1 MKTLLERLM
10 VALMVAAA
18 LCFTACAPEDIP
30 ETDDEK
36 GEVKPPWHD
45 KEDKEET
52 PDNPAPAPEPED
64 DLTPLELNVVG
75 RYLKDAQGN
84 IVNLHGFGQT
94 YSPFFNNFAWNNYDV
109 EGCLRPNKSMI
120 DQLLAAGWRMNF
132 VRMHM
137 DPYWSD
143 DTSKPSVRYEGHE
156 RFSEVR
162 FRNYLDEVFV
172 PMAEYAISKG
182 LYVVM
187 RPPGVSPEQI
197 AVNDDY
203 QAFLVKVWDIVSSH
217 PKLKNNG
224 KVMFELANEPIN
236 IKGTDGTVG
245 SNGDAHFKS
254 AQMFFQAVIDKIRGN
269 KARNIIWVPGLGYQ
283 SQYAGYAT
291 HRFTGEN
298 IGFAIHVYPGWYNS
312 DAEVDPN
319 ENVGG
324 IRGGGYDGFQRGW
337 DAQIKPVADYAPIM
351 VTEMD
356 WAPAKYDSSW
366 GKSVTGIAGGEGF
379 GANFKYIAD
388 NSGNVSWMLFT
399 SQELLVNFKDVPGT
413 PGNYTFLNDPEA
425 CPWPVYHW
433 FKEYAGETV
442 PEATLTGLE
451 ITGVGDSFELRLGD
465 SKNLV
470 VKATYADGSAAAV
483 TSKAVLEVSDESVA
497 VIAGSKLVAKKEGS
511 TKLTVSYT
519 SQGGVTKSLEVA
531 VKVITPFPL
540 TKAMFNP
547 SIWETGSFDETTRT
561 LITGQYG
568 FGGWQYSEGLDL
580 SSFKTL
586 TVELGNDND
595 SHVSFRLF
603 DKNNYWS
610 NPAMYDFG
618 NSRKV
623 VVDLHNMKDKDGNK
637 ISPEHLYIVGF
648 WSHGGK
654 KIIIDKI
661 TLQ

>member
-1 MKTLLERLM
+1 
-10 VALMVAAA
+10 
-18 LCFTACAPEDIP
+18 
-30 ETDDEK
+30 
-36 GEVKPPWHD
+36 
-45 KEDKEET
+45 
-52 PDNPAPAPEPED
+52 
-64 DLTPLELNVVG
+64 
-75 RYLKDAQGN
+75 
-84 IVNLHGFGQT
+84 
-94 YSPFFNNFAWNNYDV
+94 
-109 EGCLRPNKSMI
+109 
-120 DQLLAAGWRMNF
+120 MNF

-162 FRNYLDEVFV
+162 FRNYLEKVFV
-172 PMAEYAISKG
+172 PMVEYAVSKG

-203 QAFLVKVWDIVSSH
+203 QTFLVKVWDIVSSH

-245 SNGDAHFKS
+245 STGDAHFQS

-366 GKSVTGIAGGEGF
+366 GKSVTGIAGGDGF

-388 NSGNVSWMLFT
+388 NSGNVSWMIFT

-442 PEATLTGLE
+442 AEGNLTGIE
-451 ITGVGDSFELRLGD
+451 ITGVGTSLELRLGD

-470 VKATYADGSAAAV
+470 VKASYADGSAAAV
-483 TSKAVLEVSDESVA
+483 TSKADLKVADESVA
-497 VIAGSKLVAKKEGS
+497 VIVGSKLVAKKEGS

-519 SQGGVTKSLEVA
+519 SQAGVSKTLEVA

-595 SHVSFRLF
+595 SAVSFRLF

-618 NSRKV
+618 DSRKI

-637 ISPEHLYIVGF
+637 ISPAHLYIVGF
-648 WSHGGK
+648 WSYGNK
-654 KIIIDKI
+654 PIIIDKI

>member
-1 MKTLLERLM
+1 MKTLLERFL

-30 ETDDEK
+30 ETEDEK

-52 PDNPAPAPEPED
+52 PSNPPTTPEPED
-64 DLTPLELNVVG
+64 NTPLELNVVG

-94 YSPFFNNFAWNNYDV
+94 YSPFFNNNAWNNYDV
-109 EGCLRPNKSMI
+109 DACLRHNKSMI

-156 RFSEVR
+156 RFSEVS
-162 FRNYLDEVFV
+162 FRNYLDKVFV

-203 QAFLVKVWDIVSSH
+203 QAFLVKVWDIVSNH

-245 SNGDAHFKS
+245 SNGDAHFQS

-388 NSGNVSWMLFT
+388 NSGNVSWMIFT

-433 FKEYAGETV
+433 FKEYAGEAV
-442 PEATLTGLE
+442 PEGTLTGIE
-451 ITGVGDSFELRLGD
+451 ITGVGSSFDLRLGD
-465 SKNLV
+465 SKNIV
-470 VKATYADGSAAAV
+470 VKAVYADGSAEAV
-483 TSKAVLEVSDESVA
+483 TSKAVLEVDDESVA
-497 VIAGSKLVAKKEGS
+497 VIVGSKLVAKKEGS

-540 TKAMFNP
+540 TNAMFNP

-561 LITGQYG
+561 LITGKYG
-568 FGGWQYSEGLDL
+568 FGGWQYSEGLNL

-618 NSRKV
+618 NSRKIV
-623 VVDLHNMKDKDGNK
+623 IDLHNMKDQDGNK

-648 WSHGGK
+648 WSHGNK
-654 KIIIDKI
+654 PIIIDKI

>member
-1 MKTLLERLM
+1 
-10 VALMVAAA
+10 MVAAA
-18 LCFTACAPEDIP
+18 LCFTACTPDDIT
-30 ETDDEK
+30 ETDPEEEK

-45 KEDKEET
+45 KEEEEEVEPPVDPT
-52 PDNPAPAPEPED
+52 PEPED
-64 DLTPLELNVVG
+64 NTPLELNVVG

-94 YSPFFNNFAWNNYDV
+94 YSPFFNNNAWNNYDV
-109 EGCLRPNKSMI
+109 EGCLRHNKSMI
-120 DQLLAAGWRMNF
+120 DQVLAAGWRMNY

-143 DTSKPSVRYEGHE
+143 DPTKPSVRYEGHE

-162 FRNYLDEVFV
+162 FRNYLEKVFV

-187 RPPGVSPEQI
+187 RPPGVSPDQI

-245 SNGDAHFKS
+245 SSGDAHFQS
-254 AQMFFQAVIDKIRGN
+254 AQLFFQAVIDKIRGN

-283 SQYAGYAT
+283 SQYAGYAN

-312 DAEVDPN
+312 DAEVKPN

-324 IRGGGYDGFQRGW
+324 ISGGGYEGFQRGW

-356 WAPAKYDSSW
+356 WAPKKYNSSW
-366 GKSVTGIAGGEGF
+366 GKSITGVAGGEGF

-388 NSGNVSWMLFT
+388 NTGNVSWMIFT
-399 SQELLVNFKDVPGT
+399 SQELLAQFIDVPGT

-433 FKEYAGETV
+433 FKEYAGEV
-442 PEATLTGLE
+442 IPEGTLTGIE

-465 SKNLV
+465 SKSLM
-470 VKATYADGSAAAV
+470 VKARYADGSVDAV
-483 TSKAVLEVSDESVA
+483 TAKASISVDDESVA
-497 VIAGSKLVAKKEGS
+497 TLSGNKLVARKEGT

-519 SQGGVTKSLEVA
+519 SQGGVTKTLEVS
-531 VKVITPFPL
+531 VTVITPFPL
-540 TKAMFNP
+540 TDAMFNP
-547 SIWETGSFDETTRT
+547 SIWEKGSFDESTRT

-568 FGGWQYSEGLDL
+568 FGGWQYAEGLDL
-580 SSFKTL
+580 SGFSKI
-586 TVELGNDND
+586 TVELGNDDD
-595 SHVSFRLF
+595 SAVSFRLF
-603 DKNNYWS
+603 DKNNYWTD
-610 NPAMYDFG
+610 PAMYDFSG
-618 NSRKV
+618 SRKV
-623 VVDLHNMKDKDGNK
+623 VVDIHNMKDKNGNK
-637 ISPEHLYIVGF
+637 INPEHLYIVGF
-648 WSHGGK
+648 WSYGNK
-654 KIIIDKI
+654 PIIIDKI
-661 TLQ
+661 TLE

>member
-1 MKTLLERLM
+1 MI
-10 VALMVAAA
+10 AAA
-18 LCFTACAPEDIP
+18 LSFTACTPDDIT
-30 ETDDEK
+30 ETDPEEEK

-45 KEDKEET
+45 KEEEEDPPVDPT
-52 PDNPAPAPEPED
+52 PEPED
-64 DLTPLELNVVG
+64 NTPLELNVVG
-75 RYLKDAQGN
+75 RYLKDSQGN

-94 YSPFFNNFAWNNYDV
+94 YSPFFNNNAWNNYDV
-109 EGCLRPNKSMI
+109 EGCLRHNKSMI
-120 DQLLAAGWRMNF
+120 DQVLATGWRMNF

-143 DTSKPSVRYEGHE
+143 DTSKTEVRYEGHE
-156 RFSEVR
+156 RFSEIR
-162 FRNYLDEVFV
+162 FRNYLEKIFV

-187 RPPGVSPEQI
+187 RPPGVSPELI

-236 IKGTDGTVG
+236 IKGTDGTDG
-245 SNGDAHFKS
+245 SSGDAHFQS

-269 KARNIIWVPGLGYQ
+269 KSRNIIWVPGLGYQ
-283 SQYAGYAT
+283 SQYAGYAN

-312 DAEVDPN
+312 DAEVNPN

-324 IRGGGYDGFQRGW
+324 ISGGGYEGFQRGW

-366 GKSVTGIAGGEGF
+366 GKSITGEAGGKGF

-388 NSGNVSWMLFT
+388 NTGNVSWMIFT
-399 SQELLVNFKDVPGT
+399 SQELLAQFKDIPGT

-433 FKEYAGETV
+433 FKEYAGEV
-442 PEATLTGLE
+442 IPEGTLTGIE

-465 SKNLV
+465 SKSLM
-470 VKATYADGSAAAV
+470 VKARYADGSVDAV
-483 TSKAVLEVSDESVA
+483 TAKANISVDDESVA
-497 VIAGSKLVAKKEGS
+497 TLSGNKLVARKEGT

-519 SQGGVTKSLEVA
+519 SQSGVTKTLEVS
-531 VKVITPFPL
+531 VTVITPFPL
-540 TKAMFNP
+540 TDAMFNP
-547 SIWETGSFDETTRT
+547 SIWEKGSFDESTRT

-568 FGGWQYSEGLDL
+568 FGGWQYAEGLDL
-580 SSFKTL
+580 SGFSKI
-586 TVELGNDND
+586 TVELGNDDD
-595 SHVSFRLF
+595 SAVSFRLF
-603 DKNNYWS
+603 DKNNYWTD
-610 NPAMYDFG
+610 PAMYDFSG
-618 NSRKV
+618 SRKV
-623 VVDLHNMKDKDGNK
+623 VVDLHNMKDKNGNK
-637 ISPEHLYIVGF
+637 ISPEHLYIIGF
-648 WSHGGK
+648 WSYGNK
-654 KIIIDKI
+654 PIIIDRI
-661 TLQ
+661 TLE

>member
-1 MKTLLERLM
+1 MKTLLERFL
-10 VALMVAAA
+10 VALMVAFA
-18 LCFTACAPEDIP
+18 LCLTACSPEDIP
-30 ETDDEK
+30 EDGKEET

-45 KEDKEET
+45 KEDNEET
-52 PDNPAPAPEPED
+52 PVDPTPEPED
-64 DLTPLELNVVG
+64 NTPLELNVVG

-94 YSPFFNNFAWNNYDV
+94 YSPFFNNNAWNNYDV
-109 EGCLRPNKSMI
+109 EACLRHNKSMI
-120 DQLLAAGWRMNF
+120 DQLLAAGWKMNF

-162 FRNYLDEVFV
+162 FRNYLEKVFV
-172 PMAEYAISKG
+172 PMVEYAVSKG

-203 QAFLVKVWDIVSSH
+203 QTFLVKVWDIVSSH

-245 SNGDAHFKS
+245 STGDAHFQS

-283 SQYAGYAT
+283 SQYAGYAA

-366 GKSVTGIAGGEGF
+366 GKSVTGIAGGDGF

-388 NSGNVSWMLFT
+388 NSGNVSWMIFT

-442 PEATLTGLE
+442 AEGNLTGIG
-451 ITGVGDSFELRLGD
+451 ITGVGTSLELRLGD

-470 VKATYADGSAAAV
+470 VKASYADGSAAAV
-483 TSKAVLEVSDESVA
+483 TSKADLKVADESVA
-497 VIAGSKLVAKKEGS
+497 VIVGSKLVAKKEGS

-519 SQGGVTKSLEVA
+519 SQAGVSKTLEVA

-540 TKAMFNP
+540 TNAMFNP

-595 SHVSFRLF
+595 SAVSFRLF

-618 NSRKV
+618 DSRKI

-637 ISPEHLYIVGF
+637 ISPAHLYIVGF
-648 WSHGGK
+648 WSYGNK
-654 KIIIDKI
+654 PIIIDKI

>member
-1 MKTLLERLM
+1 MKTLLERFL
-10 VALMVAAA
+10 VALMVAFA
-18 LCFTACAPEDIP
+18 LCLTACSPEDIP
-30 ETDDEK
+30 EDGKEET

-45 KEDKEET
+45 KEDNEET
-52 PDNPAPAPEPED
+52 PVDPTPEPED
-64 DLTPLELNVVG
+64 NTPLELNVVG

-94 YSPFFNNFAWNNYDV
+94 YSPFFNNNAWNNYDV
-109 EGCLRPNKSMI
+109 EACLRHNKSMI
-120 DQLLAAGWRMNF
+120 DQLLAAGWKMNF

-162 FRNYLDEVFV
+162 FRNYLEKVFV
-172 PMAEYAISKG
+172 PMVEYAVSKG

-203 QAFLVKVWDIVSSH
+203 QTFLVKVWDIVSSH

-245 SNGDAHFKS
+245 STGDAHFQS

-283 SQYAGYAT
+283 SQYAGYAA

-366 GKSVTGIAGGEGF
+366 GKSVTGIAGGDGF

-388 NSGNVSWMLFT
+388 NSGNVSWMIFT

-442 PEATLTGLE
+442 AEGNLTGIE
-451 ITGVGDSFELRLGD
+451 ITGVGTSLELRLGD

-470 VKATYADGSAAAV
+470 VKASYADGSAAAV
-483 TSKAVLEVSDESVA
+483 TSKADLKVADESVA
-497 VIAGSKLVAKKEGS
+497 VIVGSKLVAKKEGS

-519 SQGGVTKSLEVA
+519 SQAGVSKTLEVA

-540 TKAMFNP
+540 TNAMFNP

-595 SHVSFRLF
+595 SAVSFRLF

-618 NSRKV
+618 DSRKI

-637 ISPEHLYIVGF
+637 ISPAHLYIVGF
-648 WSHGGK
+648 WSYGNK
-654 KIIIDKI
+654 SIIIDKI